1 MKNKSHTKPIE
12 KNQITPVSKSIELR
26 WLYLIVF
33 LVSFLLYAGTLN
45 HGYTVDDGTVI
56 ENNKYT
62 KQGVKAI
69 GKILTTAYR
78 SGFWDRN
85 EGIYRPVSV
94 VMFAIE
100 YDLSG
105 GKPWLGHLIN
115 ILLYAITCVLV
126 FKLLLR
132 IFQSYNVLIPLISTL
147 LFAVHPIHTEVVANI
162 KSRDEILSLLFAL
175 IAVINLLNYIDKL
188 KTLSLVISISAFA
201 ISLFS
206 KESSIAW
213 VGIFPLILW
222 TTTKLSLKEIGKNCA
237 PFLGL
242 AVIYLIVRNQILGNA
257 GSKYELLLINNSLL
271 GTENK
276 LDQLATASFILIK
289 YIGLLLFPKTLIFDY
304 SFNTIPVVKITN
316 IVSLLSTSILLGL
329 IIYAIK
335 SIKNRSI
342 VALGIFVFLGA
353 IALVS
358 NVFFL
363 IEATMAERFVYTPSL
378 GFCILIGAVVAKY
391 IVNEKSS
398 IQTFTLTQLNKN
410 AKIVYPFIVICVL
423 FIGRTVVRAAN
434 WKDNITLLQKD
445 VQSAPESARIRY
457 ALGSALLIEKAM
469 KEENSVAKSNYLD
482 MAIEHLTKGVALI
495 PNYNDAWYHLGL
507 AYKEKED
514 YPNAVAALEQANSYK
529 KFTDVNR
536 IISLGTT
543 YGLNRQYSKA
553 IPLLKEAL
561 AKDSSSS
568 DAWNNIGLY
577 YGESGNLDSSM
588 LAFAN
593 ALKINAT
600 FEKAFYNRGNIWAK
614 NGNFKQAI
622 QEYAQAIKIN
632 PEFEDA
638 YNNTGNCYGALQLP
652 DSAKK
657 YFEKTIALNPNN
669 GKALYNLGITMK
681 ILNDSVASESYFTR
695 AKNLNVG
702 Q

>member
-1 MKNKSHTKPIE
+1 
-12 KNQITPVSKSIELR
+12 
-26 WLYLIVF
+26 
-33 LVSFLLYAGTLN
+33 
-45 HGYTVDDGTVI
+45 
-56 ENNKYT
+56 
-62 KQGVKAI
+62 
-69 GKILTTAYR
+69 
-78 SGFWDRN
+78 
-85 EGIYRPVSV
+85 
-94 VMFAIE
+94 
-100 YDLSG
+100 
-105 GKPWLGHLIN
+105 
-115 ILLYAITCVLV
+115 
-126 FKLLLR
+126 
-132 IFQSYNVLIPLISTL
+132 
-147 LFAVHPIHTEVVANI
+147 
-162 KSRDEILSLLFAL
+162 
-175 IAVINLLNYIDKL
+175 
-188 KTLSLVISISAFA
+188 
-201 ISLFS
+201 
-206 KESSIAW
+206 
-213 VGIFPLILW
+213 
-222 TTTKLSLKEIGKNCA
+222 
-237 PFLGL
+237 
-242 AVIYLIVRNQILGNA
+242 
-257 GSKYELLLINNSLL
+257 
-271 GTENK
+271 
-276 LDQLATASFILIK
+276 
-289 YIGLLLFPKTLIFDY
+289 
-304 SFNTIPVVKITN
+304 
-316 IVSLLSTSILLGL
+316 
-329 IIYAIK
+329 
-335 SIKNRSI
+335 
-342 VALGIFVFLGA
+342 
-353 IALVS
+353 
-358 NVFFL
+358 L

-469 KEENSVAKSNYLD
+469 KEENGVAKNNYLD
-482 MAIEHLTKGVALI
+482 MAIDHLTKGVTLI

-529 KFTDVNR
+529 KFEDVNR

-593 ALKINAT
+593 ALKINAN
-600 FEKAFYNRGNIWAK
+600 FEKAYYNRGNIWAK

>member
-1 MKNKSHTKPIE
+1 VKNKSQSKHIE
-12 KNQITPVSKSIELR
+12 KSQAIPAPKTIDKK
-26 WLYLIVF
+26 WLYICIAII
-33 LVSFLLYAGTLN
+33 SFLLYAGTIN

-69 GKILTTAYR
+69 GKILTTPYR
-78 SGFWDRN
+78 AGFWDRN

-94 VMFAIE
+94 IMFAVE

-115 ILLYAITCVLV
+115 ILLYTITCTLV

-175 IAVINLLNYIDKL
+175 IAIINLLNYIDNR
-188 KTLSLVISISAFA
+188 KTLSLVIAIFSFT

-213 VGIFPLILW
+213 VGIIPLILW
-222 TTTKLSLKEIGKNCA
+222 TTTKLSLKEIAKNSL

-242 AVIYLIVRNQILGNA
+242 AIIYLLIRNQILGNV
-257 GSKYELLLINNSLL
+257 GSNYELLLINNSLL
-271 GTENK
+271 GTDNK

-289 YIGLLLFPKTLIFDY
+289 YIGLLIFPKTLIFDY
-304 SFNTIPVVKITN
+304 SFNTIPVIKITN
-316 IVSLLSTSILLGL
+316 IASLFSISILLGL
-329 IIYAIK
+329 IIYSIRSLKNK
-335 SIKNRSI
+335 SIAS
-342 VALGIFVFLGA
+342 LGIFIFLGA

-358 NVFFL
+358 NIFFL

-378 GFCILIGAVVAKY
+378 GFCILIGAILAKY
-391 IVNEKSS
+391 LVNDKSGVH
-398 IQTFTLTQLNKN
+398 TLSFNLLNKN
-410 AKIVYPFIVICVL
+410 AKIVYPFIIICIL
-423 FIGRTVVRAAN
+423 FVGRTVVRAAN

-469 KEENSVAKSNYLD
+469 KEEDGVAKNNYVD
-482 MAIEHLTKGVALI
+482 MAIDHLTKGVTLI

-529 KFTDVNR
+529 KFEDVNR

-543 YGLNRQYSKA
+543 YGLNQQYSKA
-553 IPLLKEAL
+553 IPVLREAL
-561 AKDSSSS
+561 AKDSNSS

-577 YGESGNLDSSM
+577 YGESGILDSSM

-600 FEKAFYNRGNIWAK
+600 FEKAYYNRGNIWAK

-638 YNNTGNCYGALQLP
+638 YNNTGNCYGALQIP

-681 ILNDSVASESYFTR
+681 ILNDSIASINYFTR